1 MADCI
6 AERDCVK
13 APIGEKCRKFCLERV
28 LSTATPEEKRLILGY
43 RSQTAN
49 AIYKAYQDHSINNFD
64 DLNVFSESIFRS
76 EANSV
81 LSSSMLNVATMFQ
94 TKNDTQNP
102 RRVS

>member
-1 MADCI
+1 MWGFIRADLRASRISNMTEELTSRESHSMGCLGD
-6 AERDCVK
+6 EFG
-13 APIGEKCRKFCLERV
+13 IGFVVSRTQF
-28 LSTATPEEKRLILGY
+28 
-43 RSQTAN
+43 
-49 AIYKAYQDHSINNFD
+49 NNFD